1 MQSQTALINQFVV
14 GSSVTEQM
22 ENAHQRFGNLKSLD
36 RHSHFLSQTSVP
48 QNMPPSIDVQ
58 QIRQNL
64 LLDEINKYKSQDH

>member
-1 MQSQTALINQFVV
+1 MLGT
-14 GSSVTEQM
+14 SVTEQI
-22 ENAHQRFGNLKSLD
+22 ENAHQRFGNLQSLD

-58 QIRQNL
+58 QVIRQNL